1 MANTN
6 DMLHKWL
13 MLQLGDVDEENA
25 LKDYYTIEGEFRD
38 FTDQLQTVTDAPL
51 TVKYGPASTTSNEL
65 LSVDNLGVITVNK
78 TGPLF
83 IKTRIR
89 TGRIGSSGTSSLFF
103 YIEVSMD
110 GGTTWIVSGNAVDIR
125 MSNPDDT
132 KLFFDSTPLFAT
144 AGMKYRTRWVRSSLG
159 ANSGDLLSTSP
170 SAALL
175 ALGVPSSPSA
185 QFTVYRSANWLYV

>member
-25 LKDYYTIEGEFRD
+25 LKDYYTLEGDFRD
-38 FTDQLQTVTDAPL
+38 FTSQTQTVADAPL
-51 TVKYGPASTTSNEL
+51 TVRYGPASTSANGII
-65 LSVDNLGVITVNK
+65 SVDNDGVLTVLK

-83 IKTRIR
+83 IKSRIR
-89 TGRIGSSGTSSLFF
+89 AGRVGSFGTSNLFF
-103 YIEVSMD
+103 YVEQSID
-110 GGTTWIVSGNAVDIR
+110 GGATWTVLGNAVDVR

-132 KLFFDSTPLFAT
+132 RLFFDSTPLFAPT
-144 AGMKYRTRWVRSSLG
+144 GVKFRSRWVRSSTG
-159 ANSGDLLSTSP
+159 TNSGDLFPSVP